1 MVKLLVL
8 DLDGT
13 LLDDHKQITSE
24 NKESILKA
32 EKKGVRVALASGRH
46 NSNLEKYGEAL
57 EMNQYN
63 GFFIGNNGQTI
74 YRYDD
79 KSNFSHGQIPYIV
92 GEICLKYAIKNH
104 LVMYARNNDHPF
116 YYKPYKFHSD
126 NPYRNRPKTGYDAKE
141 HTFKVK
147 TDFDKIGFFLQPPT
161 DSFKVVS
168 DLKELIGDKADAF
181 LVDSGCIEI
190 SKKGVNKAKG
200 VEKILDLMGWNKNE
214 VMIMG
219 DGENDLEMLKNYP
232 MSVAM
237 DNALPEVKK
246 ASRYQTGNNNESGV
260 AKAIDRYILKPQERP
275 YETKK

>member
-13 LLDDHKQITSE
+13 LLNDHKEITTE

-46 NSNLEKYGEAL
+46 NSNLQKFGESL

-79 KSNFSHGQIPYIV
+79 NSNFSHGQIPYIV
-92 GEICLKYAIKNH
+92 GEICLKYAIRNH
-104 LVMYARNNDHPF
+104 LVMYARNDDHPF
-116 YYKPYKFHSD
+116 YYKPYRFHSD
-126 NPYRNRPKTGYDAKE
+126 NPYRNRPKTGYDAKN
-141 HTFKVK
+141 HTFKQK

-161 DSFKVVS
+161 DSIKVVN
-168 DLKELIGDKADAF
+168 DLKELIQDQADAF

-200 VEKILDLMGWNKNE
+200 VEKILNLMGWNKNE

-232 MSVAM
+232 LSVAM
-237 DNALPEVKK
+237 GNALPEVKK
-246 ASRYQTGNNNESGV
+246 ASRYKTDSNNDSGV
-260 AKAIDRYILKPQERP
+260 AKAIDRYILK
-275 YETKK
+275 